1 MALVLAVDFSL
12 GYEGWSVNI
21 GIPVVVIATNITI
34 FVFMM
39 VRRRDWRSYI
49 MPQLELTLIAA
60 IELLLVSLEVVT
72 WKLLTLVA
80 VFTVLV
86 QLFGIFMIGGR
97 STTLELNRRFRV

>member
-1 MALVLAVDFSL
+1 
-12 GYEGWSVNI
+12 
-21 GIPVVVIATNITI
+21 
-34 FVFMM
+34 MM

-60 IELLLVSLEVVT
+60 VELLFSQSGSCHME
-72 WKLLTLVA
+72 LLTLVA

-86 QLFGIFMIGGR
+86 QLFGIFVIGGR